1 MGKILGEIATP
12 GPYSTMEP
20 NYESHNSLRNSN
32 AKSLSSTLDKGSLSS
47 GNKFRPTTLTTS
59 QPSQL
64 DLQGDAS
71 TSSYCE
77 ECFYC
82 PECSDHSDCESCVD
96 CETCIECD
104 DCEIMMETTRR
115 YTTGMRG
122 EVDGIMHYNNT
133 TSLHSAPLQHSG
145 DDGWMDLVNIPQD
158 ADVTGDQNSPANDA
172 ALGGLKQDASTIA
185 QSGLLSLDDNNA
197 SNFSTGFPTT
207 GGYTEG
213 ASHAATRCYLVAE
226 PFIELRLLNPPYL
239 FGIGQQFDGIPS
251 NYGDKAAISA
261 SPTLAIDDDT
271 FFRRI
276 FQAAGIVNAAVVGG
290 AKMPAMQLPLPA
302 YLPAQPMPVTYPANN
317 NHDPPVTTRPV
328 TTRLATRPP
337 HARKARGNSPA
348 AKKTCAYCPDKG
360 PFDAS
365 GLAKHNNSLEH
376 QKARG
381 AANPTKKYA
390 CPYCG
395 RRFPRQDHIKRH
407 VLKVFKR
414 ANGDANNNVV
424 VVAPKCPVLQKRDAD
439 GEQGAWEW
447 ELEGNGS
454 YALLKDREGRNPFK
468 MPVGYKAN
476 MKRTYGGRHG
486 Q

>member
-1 MGKILGEIATP
+1 MLE
-12 GPYSTMEP
+12 TM
-20 NYESHNSLRNSN
+20 
-32 AKSLSSTLDKGSLSS
+32 
-47 GNKFRPTTLTTS
+47 
-59 QPSQL
+59 
-64 DLQGDAS
+64 
-71 TSSYCE
+71 
-77 ECFYC
+77 
-82 PECSDHSDCESCVD
+82 
-96 CETCIECD
+96 
-104 DCEIMMETTRR
+104 RR

-133 TSLHSAPLQHSG
+133 TSPHSAPLQHSG
-145 DDGWMDLVNIPQD
+145 DDGWMDFVNIPQD

-172 ALGGLKQDASTIA
+172 ALGGLKQDASTTVQA
-185 QSGLLSLDDNNA
+185 GLLFLNDNSA

-207 GGYTEG
+207 EGYTER
-213 ASHAATRCYLVAE
+213 ASNTTTGCYLVAE
-226 PFIELRLLNPPYL
+226 PFIELRLLNSSDL
-239 FGIGQQFDGIPS
+239 FCVGQQFDGIPLS
-251 NYGDKAAISA
+251 YGDKATISA
-261 SPTLAIDDDT
+261 SPTLAVDDDT

-276 FQAAGIVNAAVVGG
+276 FQTAGIVNAAAVGD
-290 AKMPAMQLPLPA
+290 AKMPAMQSPLPT
-302 YLPAQPMPVTYPANN
+302 YLPAQPMPVTYSANN
-317 NHDPPVTTRPV
+317 NHDPLMATRPTTHSTTHPTTHPITRPTTRP
-328 TTRLATRPP
+328 ATRPAR
-337 HARKARGNSPA
+337 ARKARANSPP

-407 VLKVFKR
+407 VLKVFKG
-414 ANGDANNNVV
+414 ANDDANNNV
-424 VVAPKCPVLQKRDAD
+424 VVAPKCPVLQKKDAD

-447 ELEGNGS
+447 ELEGNGN
-454 YALLKDREGRNPFK
+454 YALLKDRNGRNPFK
-468 MPVGYKAN
+468 MPVGYKAC